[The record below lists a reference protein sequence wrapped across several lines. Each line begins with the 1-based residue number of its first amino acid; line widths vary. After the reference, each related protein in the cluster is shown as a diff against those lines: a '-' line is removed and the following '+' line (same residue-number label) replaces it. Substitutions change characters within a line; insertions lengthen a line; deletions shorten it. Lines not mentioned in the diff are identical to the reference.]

1 MDAMD
6 DFQRLQFSAENTFVY
21 NPNARD
27 CWIRVND
34 GEPVCIPAGQLIS
47 L

>member
-6 DFQRLQFSAENTFVY
+6 DFRRLEFSAENTFVF

-34 GEPVCIPAGQLIS
+34 AAPICIPAGQLVN